1 MTQESTRTVGKSEQS
16 VTPKACFV
24 MLVQCRNGNQNQN
37 SRQML
42 VAVRGVATTTVSPFG
57 SMWTHR
63 IPFIPSWCQ
72 YRSFY
77 EARHVMHAYHAHK
90 WFVPDEILTRYTPQP
105 HRDYRKYDPAHELR
119 TQRFFN
125 DLSLGFP
132 GQQSGGK
139 NHACLNISPLCRVFC
154 GVKPCEDW
162 PGKRKKEKTFPAS
175 RTFLS
180 GLSPEWG
187 GTTRSLYT
195 DVLVV
200 REINCG
206 SWLARKYMPALQK
219 CGLFIPLDCGE
230 VQGLS

>member
-132 GQQSGGK
+132 GQQMAGRTM
-139 NHACLNISPLCRVFC
+139 HVWISLLFVQSLLR
-154 GVKPCEDW
+154 GQTLR
-162 PGKRKKEKTFPAS
+162 GLTRQKKERKD
-175 RTFLS
+175 LS
-180 GLSPEWG
+180 GCPYLIGSSPEWG

-206 SWLARKYMPALQK
+206 SWLARKYMPALQQ
-219 CGLFIPLDCGE
+219 CGLFNPLDCGE